1 MSDSPYVF
9 NVGKQDFDQVVIQAS
24 HERPVLVDFWASW
37 CAPCQALMP
46 LLGRLAEDYR
56 GAFHLAKVNTEENQ
70 DLATEYGIRS
80 SPAVK
85 LFKNGEIVDEF
96 AGALPETEIRAFLD
110 KHIER
115 ESEHIAARAIDALR
129 QGDTHDALQQVNRAV
144 EMDPSNPKVV
154 AARARILIANGDAE
168 AAKQAIAKL
177 PANEQ
182 DNPDIKALL
191 TQLELSEASDTLPDA
206 DVLLHQI
213 DNDPDNSEL
222 RYQLAQRL
230 AAEGRTEEALQ
241 QLLTLMRKDRRFG
254 DNAAQKMMLKLF
266 DLLGDDP
273 LVNRYRGRMASLL
286 Y

>member
-1 MSDSPYVF
+1 MSDLPYVF
-9 NVGKQDFDQVVIQAS
+9 NVGKQDFDQVVIQGS
-24 HERPVLVDFWASW
+24 HDRPVLVDFWASW
-37 CAPCQALMP
+37 CAPCQTLMP
-46 LLGRLAEDYR
+46 VLGRLAEDYR

-70 DLATEYGIRS
+70 DLAMEYGIRGI
-80 SPAVK
+80 PAVK

-96 AGALPETEIRAFLD
+96 AGALPEAEIRAFLD

-115 ESEHIAARAIDALR
+115 ESDHIAAQAIEALR
-129 QGDTHDALQQVNRAV
+129 QGDTQDALQKVRRAV

-154 AARARILIANGDAE
+154 GAHAQVLAASGDAE
-168 AAKQAIAKL
+168 AAREAIARL
-177 PANEQ
+177 PATDQES
-182 DNPDIKALL
+182 PDIKALL
-191 TQLELSEASDTLPDA
+191 TQLELSEASDALPDA
-206 DVLLHQI
+206 DVLLQRI
-213 DNDPDNSEL
+213 DSDPDNSEL

-230 AAEGRTEEALQ
+230 AAEGRSEEALQ
-241 QLLTLMRKDRRFG
+241 QLLTLMRKDRAFG